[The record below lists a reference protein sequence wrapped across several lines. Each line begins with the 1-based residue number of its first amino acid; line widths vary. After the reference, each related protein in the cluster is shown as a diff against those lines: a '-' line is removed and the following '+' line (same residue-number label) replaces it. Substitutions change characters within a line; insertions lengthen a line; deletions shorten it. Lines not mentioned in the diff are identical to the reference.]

1 MAQTQPKLAINNDGF
16 IIVAVLW
23 ILVALATLVGAFSVY
38 VASEVAPSQFGLDR
52 LRAESLLYAGI
63 ELTAYRLIGLDD
75 ASRPSSGAFSFRLGR
90 ASAAVEFQSEGARID
105 LNYASADLLSG
116 LFATLGTDK
125 DAADFAA
132 ARIVG
137 WRTGNP
143 LPNQNQEADR
153 YRTAGLN
160 YAPRQAPFQNVA
172 ELHFVLGLPPNLLE
186 RAIPFVTVFNGH
198 AEIDVNEAAPEVIES
213 LPHMT
218 PDLAAAILKQ
228 RDPRNPQAVLQL
240 ASAASGVTSGG
251 RRAIR
256 ATIHGALDDGR
267 KIKAEV
273 VFLVADNSPNPYRIL
288 AWKDDF
294 DGAF

>member
-1 MAQTQPKLAINNDGF
+1 MISELCLRRF
-16 IIVAVLW
+16 AV
-23 ILVALATLVGAFSVY
+23 
-38 VASEVAPSQFGLDR
+38 
-52 LRAESLLYAGI
+52 
-63 ELTAYRLIGLDD
+63 RLICD
-75 ASRPSSGAFSFRLGR
+75 AWHRQGCGGFRCCAHCRL
-90 ASAAVEFQSEGARID
+90 
-105 LNYASADLLSG
+105 ADRE
-116 LFATLGTDK
+116 TL
-125 DAADFAA
+125 
-132 ARIVG
+132 
-137 WRTGNP
+137 
-143 LPNQNQEADR
+143 LPNCKTKEADR

-186 RAIPFVTVFNGH
+186 RALPFVTVFNGH

-256 ATIHGALDDGR
+256 ATIHGTLEDGR

-273 VFLVADNSPNPYRIL
+273 VFLVADSSPNPYRIL
-288 AWKDDF
+288 AWKDDL
-294 DGAF
+294 DGAS